1 VSKSHGAVPEVWHV
15 QDESVRKLR
24 IITAKDEGIP
34 DYRNL
39 AEIVLAALRNI
50 YHCGSSLYGNFVKR

>member
-1 VSKSHGAVPEVWHV
+1 MPEVWHV